1 MIVWTIQPLTVYQQL
16 LKDGYFRCDPKRSVL
31 LHELGFRKAYDWM
44 NRQMEKRIGRKPDGV
59 KYPIW
64 AWHTMDWLHTKPD
77 LRRRE
82 FRYENED
89 MVCIE
94 LSVPD
99 GEILL
104 SDEENW
110 HFVLNDSYFN
120 CARNDREYDE
130 AEEMYEALTKTER
143 QQLKEES
150 WERIFDVE
158 PFENDCYLKGRYI
171 QATFWEIKVEQIVS
185 VRTFKGRRKEI

>member
-1 MIVWTIQPLTVYQQL
+1 MNVWTIQPVMAYQQL
-16 LKDGYFRCDPKRSVL
+16 LKDGYFRCDPKQSVL
-31 LHELGFRKAYDWM
+31 LHEFEYRKAYDWM
-44 NRQMEKRIGRKPDGV
+44 NRQMEKRIERKPEGV

-64 AWHTMDWLHTKPD
+64 AWHTMDWQHKKPD
-77 LRRRE
+77 LRRTE

-94 LSVPD
+94 LDIPD
-99 GEILL
+99 DDILL

-120 CARNDREYDE
+120 CAGNEQEYDE
-130 AEEMYEALTKTER
+130 AEERYDALTETEQ

-150 WERIFDVE
+150 WEKIFDVE
-158 PFENDCYLKGRYI
+158 PFENDYFLKGRYI
-171 QATFWEIKVEQIVS
+171 QATFWEIKAEHIIS
-185 VRTFKGRRKEI
+185 VRTFKGRRK